1 MKNKLNYITNII
13 VIIIIFIIIFECPN
27 TYESLP
33 YIGYGIIGVSIWM
46 LYRYRKSTKIC
57 LLIGIMMI
65 ISICFAMSVCLNA
78 YDTAFNWQVD
88 LINREANIINAKNY
102 LLFLTTIS
110 ISIGKINEKEYKIV
124 YDYNPIIFFVCLA
137 VLIYS
142 LIFGFDRG
150 TVGIYSSNTN
160 VLYEYAIIIFL
171 FAWIHTKNN
180 KYMKGILVLYAIVYC
195 LQGLVF
201 GDRSSAFPMILM
213 LFLLLYNKKY
223 TIKHI
228 LIAGL
233 GGIFLANII
242 DIFRNTG
249 FIFDSS
255 VIKEVL
261 DRGLFVNTISYSF
274 YGGTQVIRYGMNSTL
289 QFEHFL
295 NYMSSIFTGG
305 SSEYTLTVIANAAG
319 YINKGGGMSHVY
331 FYYWIGYFG
340 TIIFGIFMGRII
352 NYIYNSDTKFSNIL
366 KITVTIF
373 LIRWFVYYPVAFFR
387 TAIFVPAI
395 CYIMCVLFKKIIIN
409 RRNED
414 E

>member
-1 MKNKLNYITNII
+1 MKNKIR
-13 VIIIIFIIIFECPN
+13 VIANSIIIFMVLLIIFECPN

-33 YIGYGIIGVSIWM
+33 YIGYGIISVSILM
-46 LYRYRKSTKIC
+46 LYRYRKNTKIC
-57 LLIGIMMI
+57 LLIGVMMI

-78 YDTAFNWQVD
+78 YDTAFNWQID
-88 LINREANIINAKNY
+88 LVNREANIINAKNY

-110 ISIGKINEKEYKIV
+110 IFIGEINEKEYKIT
-124 YDYNPIIFFVCLA
+124 YDYNPIIFLVCFII
-137 VLIYS
+137 LIYS

-150 TVGIYSSNTN
+150 TIGTYSSNTN
-160 VLYEYAIIIFL
+160 VLYEYAIVIFL
-171 FAWIHTKNN
+171 FAWIYTNNN
-180 KYMKGILVLYAIVYC
+180 KYMKGILILYAILYC
-195 LQGLVF
+195 LQGLIF

-213 LFLLLYNKKY
+213 VFLLLYNKKY

-249 FIFDSS
+249 FIFNSS
-255 VIKEVL
+255 IIKEVL

-274 YGGTQVIRYGMNSTL
+274 YGGTQVIRYGMNSTF

-331 FYYWIGYFG
+331 FYYWGGYIG
-340 TIIFGIFMGRII
+340 TVIFGIIMGKII
-352 NYIYNSDTKFSNIL
+352 RYIYNSDTEITNIL
-366 KITVTIF
+366 KITIAIF
-373 LIRWFVYYPVAFFR
+373 LIRWYVYYPVAFFR
-387 TAIFVPAI
+387 TAILVPAI
-395 CYIMCVLFKKIIIN
+395 CYVLCNLFKKIIKN
-409 RRNED
+409 RRNEN